1 MPTLSEQARWE
12 AGGMDGIV
20 IVTDCDPNPED
31 ADKPWDGAQ
40 VAWRIHGGSRAVVRI
55 DVP

>member
-40 VAWRIHGGSRAVVRI
+40 VAWRGYVGSGAVVRV